1 MKESIAHLTTVHIR
15 TDTRIFYK
23 EVQTLSKI
31 YNTLLIAA
39 DGLGNSTDGF
49 VEVVDLGKPK
59 SRIKRILF
67 YGFKALPILKKRKIK
82 CVHIHDPEL
91 ILVGFILRI
100 KGYKVIYDIHELVYE
115 DIRTKNWISF
125 SFVKNTIAWF
135 YKIMEGL
142 ALKYFNG
149 IVLAEDGYRD
159 FYEKYYPKAIPK
171 IVYIRNY
178 PIKAMFKVQKTD
190 TKTLQNKYNSIIY
203 LGAISEDRGIYELV
217 RAMDYLDESYN
228 LYIIG
233 KWREDGLLERCK
245 SLAGWSKVTMIG
257 YIKPNKIGE
266 YIQKSRVGICT
277 LHKTENFAY
286 TTPVKSFE
294 YLINGLPMIMT
305 DFPFWKKFY
314 QGTSLFVDPK
324 NSEEIAKA
332 VETLLNDQKLYE
344 KMSAAGAD
352 LALNHCWENEEKKLI
367 DLYQK
372 IV

>member
-1 MKESIAHLTTVHIR
+1 MKQNIAHLTTVHIR
-15 TDTRIFYK
+15 TDTRILYK

-39 DGLGNSTDGF
+39 DGLGNSKDGRI
-49 VEVVDLGKPK
+49 EIVDLGKPK

-67 YGFKALPILKKRKIK
+67 YGFKALPILRKRKIK

-91 ILVGFILRI
+91 ILVGLILRI
-100 KGYKVIYDIHELVYE
+100 IGYKVIYDIHELVYE
-115 DIRTKNWISF
+115 DIKTKQWISSRF
-125 SFVKNTIAWF
+125 GKKVIAWL
-135 YKIMEGL
+135 YKGIEGL

-149 IVLAEDGYRD
+149 VVLAEDGYRN
-159 FYEKYYPKAIPK
+159 FYEMHYSKAIPK

-178 PIKAMFKVQKTD
+178 PIKAMFNVQKPNA
-190 TKTLQNKYNSIIY
+190 KTLQNKDNSIIY

-217 RAMDYLDESYN
+217 RAMDYLDDSYN

-245 SLAGWSKVTMIG
+245 SLAGWSKVTMLG
-257 YIKPNKIGE
+257 YMKPSQIGE
-266 YIQKSRVGICT
+266 YIQKSKVGVCT
-277 LHKTENFAY
+277 LHKIENFAY

-324 NSEEIAKA
+324 KSEEIAKA
-332 VETLLNDQKLYE
+332 VETLMNDQKLY
-344 KMSAAGAD
+344 KTMSAAGVN
-352 LALNHCWENEEKKLI
+352 LALSHCWENEEKKLI